1 MTIKQIDCEY
11 NKRHSKLKIRCFKMP
26 NASYTY
32 PSTKKSR
39 TKKSALL
46 LRMYE
51 NLNLSIR

>member
-32 PSTKKSR
+32 PSTKKAGLKNQPCFYVCMK
-39 TKKSALL
+39 T
-46 LRMYE
+46 
-51 NLNLSIR
+51 